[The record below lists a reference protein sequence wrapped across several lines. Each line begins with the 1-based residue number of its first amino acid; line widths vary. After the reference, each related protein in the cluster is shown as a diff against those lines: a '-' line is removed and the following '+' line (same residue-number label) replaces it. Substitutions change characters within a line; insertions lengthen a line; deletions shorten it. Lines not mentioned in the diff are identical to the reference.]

1 MEGFGEKCKYLP
13 ILGEDCRDVYGG
25 WLHLKGILF
34 GIENFWMIKSFG
46 NAITD
51 VEKCMWTQPG
61 SKSLILNFLTPLD
74 PWLEIQALSR
84 ELEVEVLDRSGA

>member
-1 MEGFGEKCKYLP
+1 MEGFGEKCKYLQ

-34 GIENFWMIKSFG
+34 DIENFWTIQSFG

-51 VEKCMWTQPG
+51 VEKMYVD
-61 SKSLILNFLTPLD
+61 SARI
-74 PWLEIQALSR
+74 
-84 ELEVEVLDRSGA
+84 